1 MMDVL
6 LLLRLEHK
14 NFGEL
19 LNLIDKQR
27 YNLEQGGNVDIN
39 LLQSLA
45 EYLSG
50 YPDECHHPVED
61 IVLRRLCLRD
71 PGAMPDADR
80 LSKEHGEI
88 ERLTGLFATTVTATV
103 NAGDA
108 QTPELGEVMQQ
119 LVNYYRNHMMMEE
132 EYFLPAAARVLSKE
146 DWEAIELDLCAC
158 DGPLFSRAA
167 HVRFQNLLEEIEK
180 TGRVSGRHAFRLRQ
194 AKRVQSL
201 RSMSDF
207 NDSMHEAGVDCL
219 LVRHP
224 GGGYGLELDGLA
236 IMDIPECSEERA
248 TWCAYYFLQGRES

>member
-1 MMDVL
+1 
-6 LLLRLEHK
+6 
-14 NFGEL
+14 
-19 LNLIDKQR
+19 
-27 YNLEQGGNVDIN
+27 
-39 LLQSLA
+39 
-45 EYLSG
+45 
-50 YPDECHHPVED
+50 
-61 IVLRRLCLRD
+61 
-71 PGAMPDADR
+71 MPDADR
-80 LSKEHGEI
+80 LLKEHGEI

-103 NAGDA
+103 NAGGA

-146 DWEAIELDLCAC
+146 GWEAIELDLCAC

>member
-39 LLQSLA
+39 LLQSLV

-71 PGAMPDADR
+71 PGAMQDADR

-108 QTPELGEVMQQ
+108 QTPELGEVKCS
-119 LVNYYRNHMMMEE
+119 N
-132 EYFLPAAARVLSKE
+132 SSITI
-146 DWEAIELDLCAC
+146 AI
-158 DGPLFSRAA
+158 
-167 HVRFQNLLEEIEK
+167 
-180 TGRVSGRHAFRLRQ
+180 T
-194 AKRVQSL
+194 
-201 RSMSDF
+201 
-207 NDSMHEAGVDCL
+207 
-219 LVRHP
+219 
-224 GGGYGLELDGLA
+224 
-236 IMDIPECSEERA
+236 
-248 TWCAYYFLQGRES
+248 